1 MKLYGVE
8 MLNKKEYDAYETVID
23 SAKIEG
29 FKPTT
34 ESVQLLK
41 DFHEK
46 KITLIEMVKK
56 VQSGEIHV

>member
-29 FKPTT
+29 FEPTT

-46 KITLIEMVKK
+46 KNK
-56 VQSGEIHV
+56 H

>member
-1 MKLYGVE
+1 

-29 FKPTT
+29 FEPTT

-46 KITLIEMVKK
+46 KNK
-56 VQSGEIHV
+56 H